1 MRHPLYRV
9 SNVAD
14 LDNFKEALLSAKK
27 RRRSDARKEIIHEK
41 EQRDITI
48 KMGGWYFR
56 CSRIAKLPCLS
67 KCGSRLYP
75 QSYSSRTILAATGGY
90 G

>member
-14 LDNFKEALLSAKK
+14 LDNSKEALFSTKK
-27 RRRSDARKEIIHEK
+27 RRRNDARKEIIHEEK
-41 EQRDITI
+41 QRDITI
-48 KMGGWYFR
+48 EMGGWYFR
-56 CSRIAKLPCLS
+56 CSRIEKLPCLS
-67 KCGSRLYP
+67 KCGSRLYS
-75 QSYSSRTILAATGGY
+75 QSYSSRAILAATGGY

>member
-14 LDNFKEALLSAKK
+14 LDNSKEALFSAKK
-27 RRRSDARKEIIHEK
+27 RRRNDARKEIIHEEK
-41 EQRDITI
+41 QRDITI
-48 KMGGWYFR
+48 EMGGWYFR
-56 CSRIAKLPCLS
+56 CRRIEKLSCLS

-75 QSYSSRTILAATGGY
+75 SSYGCRTILATTEGHG
-90 G
+90 